1 MGKKPGK
8 SGNVSKEVKVIINSS
23 SILFINIGIIDFP
36 SKPFLECL
44 LPFNTF
50 KGISTL
56 KKEKVYIV
64 KNNFATNFENKNN
77 KTSLK

>member
-8 SGNVSKEVKVIINSS
+8 SGNVSKEVKVIMNLS
-23 SILFINIGIIDFP
+23 SILLINIGIIDFP

-44 LPFNTF
+44 LPFSTF

-56 KKEKVYIV
+56 IKKKFILLKITLLPTLKIKVII
-64 KNNFATNFENKNN
+64 K
-77 KTSLK
+77 LH